1 MNLLIGIV
9 PGFFLY
15 CISALGEEVGWRGL
29 LVPQLLKITSFNR
42 TVLITWIVWALWHY
56 PAIIWADYHSGA
68 PRWFDLAS
76 LTIAIIGLSALTAWL
91 RVKSGSLWPPVIW
104 HAAHNLLV
112 LAVYPAMTVR
122 KAYSEYVI
130 SDFGIG
136 VMVTG
141 ILLALVFTR
150 KGKGIIANAE
160 AKGVR
165 AG

>member
-1 MNLLIGIV
+1 MIGIV

-76 LTIAIIGLSALTAWL
+76 LTIAIIGLSALTARL